1 MTIRGHYESVAQQPS
16 GSIFGKCGA
25 SRKKYEA
32 YIEYT
37 VPSISR
43 FTSGLEEWVD
53 NWTIM
58 SMSGAGPSQPANIEN
73 SSGIMLIDPHN
84 PHAPPE
90 EPHNITEQEVGEY
103 REQDRYLPVRIHQ
116 APLRILPLS
125 TPWSVQIANVARIM
139 KAAIPENAKI
149 AKDAKECLQECVSE
163 LISFITSEAA
173 EKCFMEKRKTIG
185 GEDILYAMT
194 SLGFDDY
201 EATLK
206 IYLAKLRQ
214 PLLLKAF
221 IPRMK
226 TITHTMTKSSTAILP
241 NLTLALKSTR
251 QVEQPPL
258 RPAMNTS
265 RAFPKVLRPLSLAQ
279 CRRMATQ
286 TPGPSGVGF
295 GLSEEQAGIQGN
307 LHERTLCLSQPSTI
321 DPWSVPR
328 GHVHSQARSQYGA
341 SQQYPWPIIKKA
353 HGVGLLNTHI
363 PEEYGGP
370 GLGLVECA
378 LISEGGPA
386 VEIVIVFSFINY
398 PELAYGCTGIQTA
411 IEANGLAQAPLIV
424 AASEEIKKKYLGRMT
439 EAPLVAAYGVVSVCP
454 NLPTVRSHG
463 IVLDRARGR
472 FRCRQYQHQSSQKR
486 GQVDLERNEDVVI
499 TNAGHA
505 NWFFVLARTDSS
517 QPASRGM
524 TGFVVDADS
533 PGISLGKKEINMGQG
548 GGLTCSDRQVT
559 WVELLPSQNVIGAP
573 GEGFKIAMSKY
584 LKNKGQT
591 EYHQLADAVLRGL

>member
-1 MTIRGHYESVAQQPS
+1 
-16 GSIFGKCGA
+16 
-25 SRKKYEA
+25 
-32 YIEYT
+32 
-37 VPSISR
+37 
-43 FTSGLEEWVD
+43 
-53 NWTIM
+53 M

-84 PHAPPE
+84 RTLHPRSRTTSRSRKWASIE
-90 EPHNITEQEVGEY
+90 NRTGTF
-103 REQDRYLPVRIHQ
+103 RC
-116 APLRILPLS
+116 
-125 TPWSVQIANVARIM
+125 IANVARIM

-201 EATLK
+201 EATLRS
-206 IYLAKLRQ
+206 IS
-214 PLLLKAF
+214 P
-221 IPRMK
+221 
-226 TITHTMTKSSTAILP
+226 TAAAQGVHP
-241 NLTLALKSTR
+241 PDEDHHSHDDEESTR

-295 GLSEEQAGIQGN
+295 ASLKNRQEYK
-307 LHERTLCLSQPSTI
+307 PSTI

-328 GHVHSQARSQYGA
+328 RHVHSQARSQYGA

-378 LISEGGPA
+378 LISE
-386 VEIVIVFSFINY
+386 
-398 PELAYGCTGIQTA
+398 ELAYGCTGIQTA

-439 EAPLVAAYGVVSVCP
+439 EAPLVAAYGVTEPGPVPMSP
-454 NLPTVRSHG
+454 ISAPK
-463 IVLDRARGR
+463 
-472 FRCRQYQHQSSQKR
+472 QSKR
-486 GQVDLERNEDVVI
+486 GQVDLERNEDVVRFHKMDQL
-499 TNAGHA
+499 G
-505 NWFFVLARTDSS
+505 WFLRIDSS

-533 PGISLGKKEINMGQG
+533 PGISLGKKEINMGQR
-548 GGLTCSDRQVT
+548 CSDTRMVT
-559 WVELLPSQNVIGAP
+559 FEDVEVPEENVIGAP
-573 GEGFKIAMSKY
+573 GEGFKIAMKAFDITRPLVASAAVGLAQRALEEATQYAQTRKTMGVPIIQHQAVAFM
-584 LKNKGQT
+584 LADMAIQT
-591 EYHQLADAVLRGL
+591 EAARALVWKAAWSKDAGHRNTLYASMAKTLASRQPLRTPILPFKCLVGQFQYRIPRRKLFRDSKIFELYEEPAKFRD

>member
-1 MTIRGHYESVAQQPS
+1 
-16 GSIFGKCGA
+16 
-25 SRKKYEA
+25 
-32 YIEYT
+32 
-37 VPSISR
+37 
-43 FTSGLEEWVD
+43 
-53 NWTIM
+53 M

-103 REQDRYLPVRIHQ
+103 REQDRYLPVRIQQ

-149 AKDAKECLQECVSE
+149 AKDAKECLQD
-163 LISFITSEAA
+163 EAA

-214 PLLLKAF
+214 HQAAAAQGVHP
-221 IPRMK
+221 PDED
-226 TITHTMTKSSTAILP
+226 HHSHDDEE
-241 NLTLALKSTR
+241 STR
-251 QVEQPPL
+251 QVERPPL

-286 TPGPSGVGF
+286 APGPSGVGF
-295 GLSEEQAGIQGN
+295 ALSEEQAGIQDLARKFTREN
-307 LHERTLCLSQPSTI
+307 I
-321 DPWSVPR
+321 VP
-328 GHVHSQARSQYGA
+328 VAAQYDRSM
-341 SQQYPWPIIKKA
+341 QYPWPIIKKA

-378 LISEGGPA
+378 LISE
-386 VEIVIVFSFINY
+386 
-398 PELAYGCTGIQTA
+398 ELAYGCTGIQTA

-439 EAPLVAAYGVVSVCP
+439 EAPLVAAYGVTEPGAGS
-454 NLPTVRSHG
+454 
-463 IVLDRARGR
+463 
-472 FRCRQYQHQSSQKR
+472 
-486 GQVDLERNEDVVI
+486 DVANISTKAVKKGDKWILNGTKMWI

-505 NWFFVLARTDSS
+505 NWFFVLARTDGS

-524 TGFVVDADS
+524 TGFVR
-533 PGISLGKKEINMGQG
+533 
-548 GGLTCSDRQVT
+548 CSDTRMVT
-559 WVELLPSQNVIGAP
+559 FEDVEVPEENVIGAP
-573 GEGFKIAMSKY
+573 GEGFKIAMKAFDITRPLVASAAVGLAQRALEEATQYAQTRKTMGVPIIQHQAVAFM
-584 LKNKGQT
+584 LADMAIQT
-591 EYHQLADAVLRGL
+591 EAARALVWKAAWSKDAGHRNTLYASMAKTLASRTAVENANLAVQVFGGAGFNTEYPVEKLFRDSKIFELYEGSTTQSTFTGSTDL